1 MRTLS
6 DKDQAETGLNQAGFE
21 QLFDA
26 YYDELQ
32 HFIFYKSGDTEIA
45 EDIVQDAFLKVWE
58 MRATVRV
65 ETARALLYTISANL
79 FSNRYKRMKLNFKLQ
94 QTIVEDRTFETPE
107 FEMEI
112 KEFDRK
118 LQRVL
123 AELNENNRTVF
134 LMNRMDQMTYN
145 EIAENLNISVKAVEK
160 RMKKALEHI
169 RKEIEQ
175 KF

>member
-1 MRTLS
+1 MKILS
-6 DKDQAETGLNQAGFE
+6 DKNKAETGLDQAGFE

-32 HFIFYKSGDTEIA
+32 HFIFYKSGDTEVA
-45 EDIVQDAFLKVWE
+45 EDIVQDAFLKLWE
-58 MRATVRV
+58 MRSSVRV

-79 FSNRYKRMKLNFKLQ
+79 FSNRFKRMKLNLKLQ
-94 QTIVEDRTFETPE
+94 QTKLEDRTFETPE
-107 FEMEI
+107 FELEI
-112 KEFDRK
+112 KEFNEK

-123 AELNENNRTVF
+123 SELNENSRIVF
-134 LMNRMDQMTYN
+134 LMNRMDQLTYN
-145 EIAENLNISVKAVEK
+145 EIAERLGLSVKAVEK

-169 RKEIEQ
+169 RSEIEQ

>member
-1 MRTLS
+1 MKIGS
-6 DKDQAETGLNQAGFE
+6 DKNQAETGLDQVGFA

-32 HFIFYKSGDTEIA
+32 HFIFFKSGDTEVA
-45 EDIVQDAFLKVWE
+45 EDIIQDAFLKLWE
-58 MRATVRV
+58 IRSTVRI
-65 ETARALLYTISANL
+65 ETARALLYTIATNL
-79 FSNRYKRMKLNFKLQ
+79 FSNRYKRMKLKFKLQ
-94 QTIVEDRTFETPE
+94 STILEDRTFETPE

-112 KEFDRK
+112 KEFDQK

-123 AELNENNRTVF
+123 SGLNENNRTVF
-134 LMNRMDQMTYN
+134 LMNRIDQMTYN
-145 EIAENLNISVKAVEK
+145 EIAANLNLSVKAVEK

-169 RKEIEQ
+169 RKEIDQ

>member
-1 MRTLS
+1 
-6 DKDQAETGLNQAGFE
+6 
-21 QLFDA
+21 
-26 YYDELQ
+26 
-32 HFIFYKSGDTEIA
+32 
-45 EDIVQDAFLKVWE
+45 
-58 MRATVRV
+58 
-65 ETARALLYTISANL
+65 
-79 FSNRYKRMKLNFKLQ
+79 MKLNLKLQ

-123 AELNENNRTVF
+123 SELNDNNRTVF
-134 LMNRMDQMTYN
+134 LMNRIDQMTYN
-145 EIAENLNISVKAVEK
+145 EIAASLNISVKAVEK
-160 RMKKALEHI
+160 RMKKALEHV

>member
-1 MRTLS
+1 MKVLS
-6 DKDQAETGLNQAGFE
+6 DKNQTETGLNKAGFE

-32 HFIFYKSGDTEIA
+32 HFIYFKSGDTDVA

-58 MRATVRV
+58 MRSTVRV
-65 ETARALLYTISANL
+65 ETARALLYTIAANL
-79 FSNRYKRMKLNFKLQ
+79 FSNRYKRMKLNLKLQ
-94 QTIVEDRTFETPE
+94 QSIVEDRTFETPE

-123 AELNENNRTVF
+123 SELNENNRTVF
-134 LMNRMDQMTYN
+134 LMNRIDQMTYN
-145 EIAENLNISVKAVEK
+145 EIAAALSISVKAVEK
-160 RMKKALEHI
+160 RMKKALEHV

>member
-1 MRTLS
+1 MRVIS
-6 DKDQAETGLNQAGFE
+6 DKNQAVTGLDQDGFE
-21 QLFDA
+21 QLFNA

-32 HFIFYKSGDTEIA
+32 HFIFFKSGDTEVA
-45 EDIVQDAFLKVWE
+45 EDIVQEAFLKLWE
-58 MRATVRV
+58 MRSSVRV
-65 ETARALLYTISANL
+65 ETARALLYTIAANL
-79 FSNRYKRMKLNFKLQ
+79 FSNRHKRLKLNFKLR
-94 QTIVEDRTFETPE
+94 QTLVEDRTFESPE

-123 AELNENNRTVF
+123 SELNENNRTVF
-134 LMNRMDQMTYN
+134 LMNRMEQMTYN
-145 EIAENLNISVKAVEK
+145 EIASTLNISVKAVEK
-160 RMKKALEHI
+160 RMKKALEHV